1 MPEQRFLLTIGY
13 QAGPDPR
20 IQRGA
25 DGYRDYFTPEE
36 LEKAAWSL
44 LRSGAPACGLYH
56 VDGTEGAA
64 EIVESMIWRADP
76 WLIKAV
82 DGTEVIVKAGDW
94 LAGLL
99 CDQTA
104 WDLYKR
110 GRIGGVSP
118 QGAAKR
124 RRPSSPLALAKEF
137 VMAKSVAAFDEDEG
151 EMFELYDAQVPRLD
165 LVGKGAN
172 GMPFLIAKSAGGAT
186 GLFDPE
192 YVRGLIA
199 KSQPTTEPQEAVTL
213 SGSPAAIAALIH
225 GAPVRKAEPTPE
237 PAYEQIVKAK
247 YNADDLKRMAGNGQA
262 MKDESYPI
270 ADKEDLTRAI
280 RAVGRGG
287 ADHDAIRR
295 HIISRAKSLGASSEI
310 PDNWGADG
318 SLKKEADMVVVTGDT
333 DTGIDG
339 MDPTTVLAEPE
350 DDAPGDPMEPGS
362 PAWEAIDAATA
373 RKWTSILV
381 RAKNALGVMAD
392 RELLEA
398 ASADPDDAE
407 AAWDLQ
413 DAQCAIDYV
422 IDTLA
427 GFAVGEQAE
436 AELGGEAMDALG
448 KALGGFDTAALDTI
462 ESLTLVRKA
471 GRVLSAANEAAIRG
485 AVESL
490 QKVLASLPAA
500 PATDEEGGLT
510 VAKTA
515 NEEPNMPDP
524 TTSAETTDASGQQPA
539 MGAAQPAPQPPA
551 GTVVSDVAKAKGDPQ
566 LVVYDESGKL
576 LGIVD
581 PGDLTPV
588 ANSTAAEP
596 DDDGGVETPDEQPAD
611 TPAADTPPT
620 DLTPAPPAEVGT
632 PADAVTDD
640 DAAMS
645 KNTDETSDVSKST
658 IEGLLKAALQ
668 DFGATQA
675 RVLKAALDERDRA
688 RGEQIEELAKSTT
701 ETIVE
706 LRKEKA
712 AQDELIAKQAEQI
725 TALENAPAV
734 REVVRNGALPPEHLL
749 RGQQHGAVAVDVA
762 KAQERR
768 AALYASHD
776 AREQKAIADGM
787 QADAI
792 AAYQAMRAGAPR

>member
-44 LRSGAPACGLYH
+44 LRSGAPTCGLYH

-82 DGTEVIVKAGDW
+82 DGTQVTVKAGDW

-99 CDQTA
+99 CDQAA

-137 VMAKSVAAFDEDEG
+137 VMAKSVAPGGDDED

-172 GMPFLIAKSAGGAT
+172 GMPFLIAKSAAGAT

-199 KSQPTTEPQEAVTL
+199 KSEPTEPQEAVTL

-225 GAPVRKAEPTPE
+225 AAPVRKAELAPE
-237 PAYEQIVKAK
+237 QSHEQIVKAK

-287 ADHDAIRR
+287 ASHDAIRR
-295 HIISRAKSLGASSEI
+295 HVIARAKALGASSEI

-318 SLKKEADMVVVTGDT
+318 SLKKEADMAVVTGET
-333 DTGIDG
+333 DQGIDG
-339 MDPTTVLAEPE
+339 MDPTVVLAEPE
-350 DDAPGDPMEPGS
+350 DEAPGDPAEPGS

-381 RAKNALGVMAD
+381 RARNALSVMAD

-398 ASADPDDAE
+398 ATADPDDAD

-436 AELGGEAMDALG
+436 ADLGGEAMDAVG
-448 KALGGFDTAALDTI
+448 KALAGFDPAHLDTI

-471 GRVLSAANEAAIRG
+471 GRVLSAANESAIRG

-500 PATDEEGGLT
+500 PAAEDEGGLA

-515 NEEPNMPDP
+515 NEEPDMPTP
-524 TTSAETTDASGQQPA
+524 EPSSETTDASGQSPA
-539 MGAAQPAPQPPA
+539 MGAQQPPA
-551 GTVVSDVAKAKGDPQ
+551 AASAGVPVTDVAKAKGDPQ

-588 ANSTAAEP
+588 ANSTAA
-596 DDDGGVETPDEQPAD
+596 PAD
-611 TPAADTPPT
+611 ADGAVEPAAAPAATPAADAPPT

-632 PADAVTDD
+632 PADAVPDD
-640 DAAMS
+640 EAMT
-645 KNTDETSDVSKST
+645 KNTDTTSDVSKST

-675 RVLKAALDERDRA
+675 QVLKAALDERDRA

-701 ETIVE
+701 ETIDE
-706 LRKEKA
+706 LRKAKA
-712 AQDELIAKQAEQI
+712 EQDELIAKQAEQI

-734 REVVRNGALPPEHLL
+734 REVVRNGAQPPQHLL
-749 RGQQHGAVAVDVA
+749 RGQDHGAPAVDVA
-762 KAQERR
+762 KAAEQRR
-768 AALYASHD
+768 ALYTAPT
-776 AREQKAIADGM
+776 AAEQNRIAGEM
-787 QADAI
+787 NAQAI
-792 AAYQAMRAGAPR
+792 AALQAVHAGR